1 MILRNHGRI
10 CCKGLQLCDVDWN
23 LVNKTRDLLAND
35 RNGQH
40 HQNASPMMNTLM
52 IASAANARFSLTN
65 DGLPLGYRSG
75 CLLSDAVNDKSLK
88 EQTSF
93 MGFAP

>member
-1 MILRNHGRI
+1 MGGS

-52 IASAANARFSLTN
+52 IASAANARFSDVTN